1 MQGGCR
7 CLVCR
12 VDTTGG
18 VLPLTMVPPLAV
30 GLAAM
35 GIPELL
41 LERAGEEEEGVSAI
55 TLYLPVTSHS

>member
-1 MQGGCR
+1 M
-7 CLVCR
+7 
-12 VDTTGG
+12 GG
-18 VLPLTMVPPLAV
+18 VLPLTMVPLLAA

-55 TLYLPVTSHS
+55 LLYLPVASHS

>member
-1 MQGGCR
+1 M
-7 CLVCR
+7 CR

-55 TLYLPVTSHS
+55 TLYLPVDSHS

>member
-1 MQGGCR
+1 MGR
-7 CLVCR
+7 
-12 VDTTGG
+12 

-41 LERAGEEEEGVSAI
+41 LERAGEAEAGVSAF
-55 TLYLPVTSHS
+55 TLCLPVASHS

>member
-1 MQGGCR
+1 M
-7 CLVCR
+7 
-12 VDTTGG
+12 GG
-18 VLPLTMVPPLAV
+18 VLPLTMVPLLAA

-55 TLYLPVTSHS
+55 TLYLPVDSHS